1 MLCWQKFQM
10 AENMSYGAML
20 HMVQILLFGGFTEL
34 TPEPISIDE
43 TPLQIVFAKPITA
56 LNCSASFN
64 VNTSEQLASVHSFDA
79 VKEARSKI
87 QDGCIKIELQ
97 SKEHSAVVF
106 RYGAEVLPEGK
117 AIRINLKNR
126 SLPTDRKYHSMYISS
141 CIALRGVEIN
151 WYNHGKI
158 ECEH

>member
-1 MLCWQKFQM
+1 M

-34 TPEPISIDE
+34 TP
-43 TPLQIVFAKPITA
+43 
-56 LNCSASFN
+56 
-64 VNTSEQLASVHSFDA
+64 FDA